1 MTTPLSERLAALG
14 LHSTSQALEDLI
26 ARATK
31 ARWGPSELLEHVAD
45 EELRE
50 RSRRSLEQRLS
61 RSKLGRFK
69 PMADYDWGWPKKIDR
84 EAVESALRLDFLEGA
99 RNIVIVAPPEPIAPT
114 TMAGRQRAVPTTR
127 QTEPAQASRQTFW
140 QAHVQAWRISGLPRA
155 AYCQQQ
161 NLSPRAFNAAV
172 ARLRQTFR
180 PDPKTASKSA

>member
-1 MTTPLSERLAALG
+1 MVKWIVIEILAEPA
-14 LHSTSQALEDLI
+14 E
-26 ARATK
+26 
-31 ARWGPSELLEHVAD
+31 
-45 EELRE
+45 
-50 RSRRSLEQRLS
+50 SRRGRHNPRVVKRKMGNFPTKGRSTTSAAPS
-61 RSKLGRFK
+61 RSLR
-69 PMADYDWGWPKKIDR
+69 YD
-84 EAVESALRLDFLEGA
+84 EH
-99 RNIVIVAPPEPIAPT
+99 IVIVAPPEPIAPT

-140 QAHVQAWRISGLPRA
+140 QAHVQAWRTSGLPRA